1 MEPITYFVTYGTSI
15 LVFAYFV
22 LTKQDYTYP
31 DARDRQFLK
40 FLYGSAK
47 RHNFDVE
54 KYNHLKDTIF
64 KVEGEIKR
72 LHDPLQLNL
81 PTPNPTI
88 SKD

>member
-1 MEPITYFVTYGTSI
+1 MYIHVYIYVTIYLSI
-15 LVFAYFV
+15 F
-22 LTKQDYTYP
+22 
-31 DARDRQFLK
+31 R
-40 FLYGSAK
+40 
-47 RHNFDVE
+47 
-54 KYNHLKDTIF
+54 YNHLKDTIF